1 MNLKNNVITDKKK
14 IFFLA
19 LSLFLCSLTCVLL
32 LIFRISITGSYR
44 YKFFVWNLFLA
55 WIPFFIS
62 LLLLFYFN
70 KFKNWKKYAVFFITA
85 LFWLIFYPNSSYI
98 ISDFIYLA
106 KYPIKIFNNNF
117 LSKPSNI
124 MWFDIL
130 LVFSFAFLGH
140 FIGLI
145 SLFVFHKI
153 FKVLFSN
160 FQSWLFVFI
169 AVILSG
175 FGIYLGRFNRLNSW
189 DLVTM
194 PYETT
199 LEITNS
205 IFSVRALLFS
215 IGFSLFTFVTY
226 IVLYNFYNIGI
237 KNDSS
242 NENAS
247 PE

>member
-1 MNLKNNVITDKKK
+1 MNKNILIDKKK
-14 IFFLA
+14 IYFLA

-44 YKFFVWNLFLA
+44 YKFFIWNLFLA

-62 LLLLFYFN
+62 IVLLFLFNKSGGRKKYLLLF
-70 KFKNWKKYAVFFITA
+70 ITA
-85 LFWLIFYPNSSYI
+85 VFWLIFYPNSSYI

-106 KYPIKIFNNNF
+106 KYPIKIFTYNF

-145 SLFVFHKI
+145 SLFIFHRI

-160 FQSWLFVFI
+160 FKSWLFVFVS
-169 AVILSG
+169 VILSG

-205 IFSVRALLFS
+205 VFSARAVLFSV
-215 IGFSLFTFVTY
+215 GFSLFTFVTY
-226 IVLYNFYNIGI
+226 IVLYNFYNMEV
-237 KNDSS
+237 KSDFT
-242 NENAS
+242 E
-247 PE
+247 EKQ